1 MMRLPNQAWPLIIQ
15 VQFGGELDTG
25 INIFSC
31 ERRILL
37 KDFFDRIS
45 CAQKLH
51 NGLNGD
57 PSSRND
63 RAPITNIRM
72 NVYAICHNGS
82 LDIGLIV
89 LAPVPDGSVF
99 SHRKLFD

>member
-1 MMRLPNQAWPLIIQ
+1 MLPNFPY
-15 VQFGGELDTG
+15 
-25 INIFSC
+25 
-31 ERRILL
+31 L
-37 KDFFDRIS
+37 KDFFDRIA

-51 NGLNGD
+51 NSLNGD

-72 NVYAICHNGS
+72 NVYSICHNSS

-89 LAPVPDGSVF
+89 LAPVQDGSVF
-99 SHRKLFD
+99 PHPELFDSDLVCVLGFGAPLGERRGHSDEVVRE